1 MSKFDKAF
9 AEVRLYLPLESES
22 WDALQGTSIADLL
35 TQSGKL
41 AIYET
46 QSNQK
51 RKKGNQNNAPK
62 K

>member
-9 AEVRLYLPLESES
+9 AEVRLYIPLESES

-41 AIYET
+41 AIFET
-46 QSNQK
+46 QK
-51 RKKGNQNNAPK
+51 RKKGKVNAK
-62 K
+62 KA